1 MSKKRCKRTMKKV
14 GGFSGI
20 FDSFSHSM
28 SSREANALHVQMLED
43 ELSDKIEQR
52 NRMKQ
57 DYNEKIDRAKYLR
70 QQQAEI
76 LKEEEA
82 QRRQEYQQDKLINS
96 QEAEK
101 GAEAAAYTW
110 SEFWKGIKNIGHL
123 GKNFITGINGML
135 GNKMLTTVTDR
146 VMILICSVLFI
157 LCLIALIVL
166 IVYVVKGFEDEKTEE
181 EKKKE
186 GNPDSKTPTMIL
198 NIQTYS
204 DALNK
209 GLHEHIPREL
219 AQFVKSISNYETAA
233 TWIDSNDPVKYFYN
247 ILNKFYED
255 VVLNDTTRQII
266 RNLTYMYYSLLYYA
280 SKFTGSTGN
289 MPETLPRNTVPYRN
303 NNITNLQSSIF
314 PLDLMRSKQIDSN
327 DNIIIN
333 LLTPNNITWEL
344 KESDY
349 ATLDLGKVP
358 PSLRK
363 LQDKDNNNMTLED
376 KKQIIIPWIV
386 KDNNYVL
393 SCQDAYFKNNPSE
406 KVNLFQDDY
415 ENNNCRYDTSE
426 NSTSKVYDIIKT
438 RKIQTTDLRMFL

>member
-28 SSREANALHVQMLED
+28 SSREANALHLQMLED

-52 NRMKQ
+52 NQLKQ

-82 QRRQEYQQDKLINS
+82 QRRQEYLQDKLINS

-135 GNKMLTTVTDR
+135 GNKLLNTVTDR
-146 VMILICSVLFI
+146 IMILICSVLFI
-157 LCLIALIVL
+157 LCLIALIIL
-166 IVYVVKGFEDEKTEE
+166 IVYIVKGFEEEKTEE
-181 EKKKE
+181 EKQKE
-186 GNPDSKTPTMIL
+186 GNPDSKTPTIIL

-209 GLHEHIPREL
+209 GLQEHIPN
-219 AQFVKSISNYETAA
+219 AVNFVRSISDYKKVE
-233 TWIDSNDPVKYFYN
+233 TWIDSKNPVNYLYN
-247 ILNKFYED
+247 IVNQFYEG
-255 VVLNDTTRQII
+255 VVLNDTTRLLITY
-266 RNLTYMYYSLLYYA
+266 LTYFYYSLLYYV
-280 SKFTGSTGN
+280 SKFTGATGN
-289 MPETLPRNTVPYRN
+289 MNDTSTPRVTVPYRN
-303 NNITNLQSSIF
+303 NNTTNLKSSIF
-314 PLDLMRSKQIDSN
+314 PLKLQISKGFN
-327 DNIIIN
+327 NHGNEIIN
-333 LLTPNNITWEL
+333 LVTPENITWEL
-344 KESDY
+344 QESDY
-349 ATLDLGKVP
+349 ASLDLGKVP

-363 LQDKDNNNMTLED
+363 LQDKDNNNTTLED

-406 KVNLFQDDY
+406 KANLFQDDY
-415 ENNNCRYDTSE
+415 ENNICRYDTSE
-426 NSTSKVYDIIKT
+426 NSRSKVYDIIKR
-438 RKIQTTDLRMFL
+438 RKIQTTDLSIFL